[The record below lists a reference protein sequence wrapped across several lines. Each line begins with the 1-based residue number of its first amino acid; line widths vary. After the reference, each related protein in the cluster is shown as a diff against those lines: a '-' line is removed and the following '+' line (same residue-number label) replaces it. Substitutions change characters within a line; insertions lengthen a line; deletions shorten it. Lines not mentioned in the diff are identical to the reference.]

1 MRKTVDRHIRF
12 DEATA
17 ELMRKRSAELH
28 IKDSEYVRRLIR
40 QDSYQMDREILKD
53 MIRDISGMG
62 NNANQIARVANT
74 TLEVTPEDIRT
85 IEEFKRELFEFRKE
99 VVRLRK
105 MVEGGGT

>member
-1 MRKTVDRHIRF
+1 
-12 DEATA
+12 
-17 ELMRKRSAELH
+17 MRKRSAELH

-62 NNANQIARVANT
+62 NNANQIARIANT
-74 TLEVTPEDIRT
+74 TLEVTSEDIQT

-99 VVRLRK
+99 VVRLRR